1 MKKSKYLSTA
11 LAILFFSTDLLS
23 DITLYGK
30 INTSYESTDK
40 NSKTDTDFKNNAS
53 RLGIKG
59 KFDLN
64 ENLKIS
70 YQFENEIDP
79 TDGRGRADGEQ
90 VFKERNTFIA
100 IEGNFGKIFTGTHDT
115 ALKIA
120 QLKVDLFND
129 TRADIKYL
137 FQGENRMNSFVG
149 YTSPEIVRGLKVTI
163 NSISQSTGSFDSY
176 SLNYSRGSMKLAF
189 ASDSNGKG
197 YDKQRI
203 ASTFTIDSL
212 GVTGTSGLGENTPV
226 SFIKRTPDESSLDEK
241 IYKLG
246 VDIGILY
253 QSTEKLSTGVTE
265 KGHLIS
271 LKRDISDK
279 GSVYLQAAS
288 SDIKLESGNQNSLG
302 YTYKISKVSKVFI
315 HYSDLESNNKSKNA
329 EYLSVGF
336 EYKF

>member
-1 MKKSKYLSTA
+1 MKIFKLLSTT
-11 LAILFFSTDLLS
+11 LAVLCFSSDLLS
-23 DITLYGK
+23 DITFYGK

-53 RLGIKG
+53 RLGVKG
-59 KFDLN
+59 KFDIN
-64 ENLKIS
+64 DGLKIS
-70 YQFENEIDP
+70 FQIENEIDP
-79 TDGRGRADGEQ
+79 TDGRFRADGEK
-90 VFKERNTFIA
+90 VFKERNTFLA
-100 IEGNFGKIFTGTHDT
+100 LEGNFGRLFAGTHDT
-115 ALKIA
+115 AFKVA

-137 FQGENRMNSFVG
+137 FQGDNRMNSFVG

-197 YDKQRI
+197 YDNQRI
-203 ASTFTIDSL
+203 ASTFPIDSL
-212 GVTGTSGLGENTPV
+212 GVDV
-226 SFIKRTPDESSLDEK
+226 
-241 IYKLG
+241 
-246 VDIGILY
+246 GILY

-288 SDIKLESGNQNSLG
+288 SDIKLESGNQKSLG
-302 YTYKISKVSKVFI
+302 YTYKISKVSKVFV

>member
-1 MKKSKYLSTA
+1 MKKFKYLITA
-11 LAILFFSTDLLS
+11 LAILFFSSDLLS
-23 DITLYGK
+23 DITFYGK

-40 NSKTDTDFKNNAS
+40 NRKTDTDFKNNAS

-149 YTSPEIVRGLKVTI
+149 YTSPEIVKGLKVTI

-197 YDKQRI
+197 YDNQRI
-203 ASTFTIDSL
+203 ASTFPIDSL
-212 GVTGTSGLGENTPV
+212 GVDV
-226 SFIKRTPDESSLDEK
+226 
-241 IYKLG
+241 G
-246 VDIGILY
+246 VLY
-253 QSTEKLSTGVTE
+253 QSTKKLSSGVTE

-271 LKRDISDK
+271 LKRKVSDK

-288 SDIKLESGNQNSLG
+288 SDIKLESGKQNSLG
-302 YTYKISKVSKVFI
+302 YTYKISKVAKVFV
-315 HYSDLESNNKSKNA
+315 HYSDLENDNKSKSA
-329 EYLSVGF
+329 EYISVGF

>member
-197 YDKQRI
+197 YDNQRI
-203 ASTFTIDSL
+203 TSTFPVDSL
-212 GVTGTSGLGENTPV
+212 GVDV
-226 SFIKRTPDESSLDEK
+226 
-241 IYKLG
+241 
-246 VDIGILY
+246 GILY

-271 LKRDISDK
+271 LKRDVSDK

-302 YTYKISKVSKVFI
+302 YTYKISKVSKVFV

>member
-1 MKKSKYLSTA
+1 MKKSKYLSIA

-197 YDKQRI
+197 YDNQRI
-203 ASTFTIDSL
+203 ASTFPIDSL
-212 GVTGTSGLGENTPV
+212 GVDV
-226 SFIKRTPDESSLDEK
+226 
-241 IYKLG
+241 
-246 VDIGILY
+246 GILY
-253 QSTEKLSTGVTE
+253 QSTEKLSPGVTE

-271 LKRDISDK
+271 FKRDVSDK

-302 YTYKISKVSKVFI
+302 YTYKISKVSKVFV

>member
-1 MKKSKYLSTA
+1 MKIFKLLNVT
-11 LAILFFSTDLLS
+11 LAILFFSSDLLS
-23 DITLYGK
+23 NTTFYGK
-30 INTSYESTDK
+30 INTSYERSDK
-40 NSKTDTDFKNNAS
+40 NFETDIDFKNNAS
-53 RLGIKG
+53 RVGIKG

-79 TDGRGRADGEQ
+79 TDGKGRADGEK

-100 IEGNFGKIFTGTHDT
+100 VEGNFGKIFTGTHDT

-149 YTSPEIVRGLKVTI
+149 YTSPEIIKGLKVTL

-176 SLNYSRGSMKLAF
+176 SLNYSRGSMKLAI

-197 YDKQRI
+197 YDNQRI
-203 ASTFTIDSL
+203 ASTFPIESL
-212 GVTGTSGLGENTPV
+212 GIDV
-226 SFIKRTPDESSLDEK
+226 
-241 IYKLG
+241 G
-246 VDIGILY
+246 VLY
-253 QSTEKLSTGVTE
+253 QSTKKLSTGVSE
-265 KGHLIS
+265 KGNLIS
-271 LKRDISDK
+271 FKKKVSDK
-279 GSVYLQAAS
+279 GSVYLQVAS
-288 SDIKLESGNQNSLG
+288 SDIKLESGKQNSLG
-302 YTYKISKVSKVFI
+302 YTYKISKVAKVFL
-315 HYSDLESNNKSKNA
+315 HYSDLESDKTSKNA
-329 EYLSVGF
+329 EYVSVGF

>member
-1 MKKSKYLSTA
+1 MKKFKYLSTA
-11 LAILFFSTDLLS
+11 IAILFFSSDLLS
-23 DITLYGK
+23 DITFYGK

-59 KFDLN
+59 KFDIN

-100 IEGNFGKIFTGTHDT
+100 IGGNFGKIFTGTHDT

-149 YTSPEIVRGLKVTI
+149 YTSPEIVKGLKVTI

-197 YDKQRI
+197 YDNQRI
-203 ASTFTIDSL
+203 ASTFPIDSL
-212 GVTGTSGLGENTPV
+212 GVDVGA
-226 SFIKRTPDESSLDEK
+226 
-241 IYKLG
+241 
-246 VDIGILY
+246 LY
-253 QSTEKLSTGVTE
+253 QSTKKLSTGVTE

-271 LKRDISDK
+271 LKRKVSDK

-288 SDIKLESGNQNSLG
+288 SDIKLESGKQNSLG
-302 YTYKISKVSKVFI
+302 YTYKISEVAKVFA
-315 HYSDLESNNKSKNA
+315 HYSDLENDNKSKNA
-329 EYLSVGF
+329 EYVSVGF

>member
-1 MKKSKYLSTA
+1 MKIFKLLNTS
-11 LAILFFSTDLLS
+11 LAILFFSSDLLS
-23 DITLYGK
+23 DITFYGK

-115 ALKIA
+115 ALKIS

-149 YTSPEIVRGLKVTI
+149 YTSPEIVKGLKVNI
-163 NSISQSTGSFDSY
+163 NSVSQSTGSFDSY
-176 SLNYSRGSMKLAF
+176 SLNFSRGSMKLAI

-197 YDKQRI
+197 YDNQRI
-203 ASTFTIDSL
+203 ASTFPIDSL
-212 GVTGTSGLGENTPV
+212 SVDVGL
-226 SFIKRTPDESSLDEK
+226 
-241 IYKLG
+241 
-246 VDIGILY
+246 LY
-253 QSTEKLSTGVTE
+253 QSSTKLSTGITE
-265 KGHLIS
+265 RGHLIS
-271 LKRDISDK
+271 LKKKVSDK
-279 GSVYLQAAS
+279 GSAYLQVAS
-288 SDIKLESGNQNSLG
+288 SDIKLESGQQNSLG
-302 YTYKISKVSKVFI
+302 YTFKISKVAKIFV
-315 HYSDLESNNKSKNA
+315 HYSDLKNNNKSKNA
-329 EYLSVGF
+329 EFVSVGF

>member
-1 MKKSKYLSTA
+1 MKIFKLLNVT
-11 LAILFFSTDLLS
+11 LAILFFSSDLLS
-23 DITLYGK
+23 NTTFYGK
-30 INTSYESTDK
+30 INTSYERSDK
-40 NSKTDTDFKNNAS
+40 NFETDIDFKNNAS
-53 RLGIKG
+53 RVGIKG

-100 IEGNFGKIFTGTHDT
+100 LEGNFGKIFTGTHDT

-149 YTSPEIVRGLKVTI
+149 YTSPEIIKGLKVTL

-176 SLNYSRGSMKLAF
+176 SLNYSRGSMKLAI

-197 YDKQRI
+197 YDNQRI
-203 ASTFTIDSL
+203 ASTFPIESL
-212 GVTGTSGLGENTPV
+212 GIDV
-226 SFIKRTPDESSLDEK
+226 
-241 IYKLG
+241 G
-246 VDIGILY
+246 VLY
-253 QSTEKLSTGVTE
+253 QSTKKLSTGVSE
-265 KGHLIS
+265 KGNLIS
-271 LKRDISDK
+271 FKKKVSDK
-279 GSVYLQAAS
+279 GSVYLQVAS
-288 SDIKLESGNQNSLG
+288 SDIKLESGKQNSLG
-302 YTYKISKVSKVFI
+302 YTYKISKVAKVFL
-315 HYSDLESNNKSKNA
+315 HYSDLESDKTSKNA
-329 EYLSVGF
+329 EYVSVGF